1 MNFPQRLRECRK
13 ACNKTQQ
20 QLSDCLGYNCATIS
34 NYETGKNEPSFRD
47 LVRIAEI
54 LDTSIDYLLGIEDVK
69 YPFPKKENDQQITS
83 FIKLFS
89 TLEEETQS
97 ALLHILKNICKEQ
110 NIIS

>member
-69 YPFPKKENDQQITS
+69 YPFPKKEKNEQITS
-83 FIKLFS
+83 LIKLFS
-89 TLEEETQS
+89 TLEDDTQS
-97 ALLHILKNICKEQ
+97 ALLHILKTLSKKI
-110 NIIS
+110 